1 MKIIRGIEEALKFI
15 EEIASARKP
24 AHGEIEERV
33 KDLIEKVKL
42 LGDKAI
48 LEDIEKFQGAKL
60 SERDIMVSE
69 KDINESAKLVPTEI
83 KKAIKIAIERISKFH
98 ERQKPQSWVME
109 EENGNILGQKVVPIE
124 NVGIYVPG
132 GRAPYPSSLLM
143 AAVPAKI
150 AGVKRIIVCTPP
162 SSDGSVSP
170 SILFSA
176 RELGISEIYRA
187 GGATAIAAMAL
198 GTETIPKV
206 DKIVGPG
213 NIYVTS
219 AKKLLMGEVGIDSLA
234 GPSEIC
240 VLADEEAN
248 PSWVAADLISQAE
261 HDPLSSSILITDS
274 NKLAESV
281 HCMIYHLIEDLP
293 RREIV
298 EEALGT
304 YGGIVIVHNIEDG
317 IKVVNAI
324 APEHLEIQ
332 VKDAFSIL
340 PKIKN
345 AGTIFLGNYTSEVIG
360 DYVGGPNHILPTSG
374 TARFSSTL
382 CVGDFTK
389 VINFLSLSERG
400 FEELSMPAVILAEA
414 EKLQGH
420 ALSIKIRKESKGAKG
435 EGPRWTGH

>member
-15 EEIASARKP
+15 EEIASAREP
-24 AHGEIEERV
+24 THGEIEERV
-33 KDLIEKVKL
+33 KELIEKVKL

-219 AKKLLMGEVGIDSLA
+219 AKKLLMGEVGID
-234 GPSEIC
+234 